1 MNLRKTDDDASNQN
15 VVFIERNFFIY
26 YMEQT
31 DRKNWKGKKE
41 KDQMHILNLYIYV
54 CLFVSNKLENEETPG
69 KGLWP
74 TTSKINWQTN
84 WD

>member
-31 DRKNWKGKKE
+31 DRKHLKGKKE
-41 KDQMHILNLYIYV
+41 KDQMFV
-54 CLFVSNKLENEETPG
+54 CF
-69 KGLWP
+69 
-74 TTSKINWQTN
+74 Q
-84 WD
+84 

>member
-31 DRKNWKGKKE
+31 DRKNLKGKKE
-41 KDQMHILNLYIYV
+41 KNQMQTSNFYIYV
-54 CLFVSNKLENEETPG
+54 CLFVC
-69 KGLWP
+69 
-74 TTSKINWQTN
+74 IQ
-84 WD
+84 